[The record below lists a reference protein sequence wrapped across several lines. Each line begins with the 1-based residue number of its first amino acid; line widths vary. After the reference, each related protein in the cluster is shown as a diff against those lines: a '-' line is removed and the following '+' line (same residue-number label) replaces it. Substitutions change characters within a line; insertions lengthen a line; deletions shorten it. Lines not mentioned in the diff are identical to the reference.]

1 MITLSDKARAELD
14 AYFDGKDKTPIRIYL
29 APGG

>member
-1 MITLSDKARAELD
+1 MLELTANAKNELD
-14 AYFDGKDKTPIRIYL
+14 AYFAEKDKTPIRFYL